1 MAISD
6 LRKKLMDGSKKALL
20 TAGISGIASLMLLGG
35 AETAS
40 VFGAEIPRFIIAGGT
55 MGVASLSTDIALPYI
70 VPWVSKG
77 NPTLIKFEMT
87 ILEPALVGIA
97 SVLVDSVL
105 SPETINQSGGAMKSI
120 VNGSGSSILSYYVLD
135 KMGWINQA

>member
-6 LRKKLMDGSKKALL
+6 LRQKIMDGSKKALL
-20 TAGISGIASLMLLGG
+20 TAGISGVASFLFLGG
-35 AETAS
+35 AETAA
-40 VFGAEIPRFIIAGGT
+40 VFGAEVPRFIISGAT

-77 NPTLIKFEMT
+77 NPTLVKFELT

-105 SPETINQSGGAMKSI
+105 SPETINQTGGAVKSI
-120 VNGSGSSILSYYVLD
+120 INGSGSSILSYYILD
-135 KMGWINQA
+135 KMALINQA

>member
-6 LRKKLMDGSKKALL
+6 LRQKIMDGSKKALL
-20 TAGISGIASLMLLGG
+20 TAAISGVASFAFLGG
-35 AETAS
+35 AETAA
-40 VFGAEIPRFIIAGGT
+40 VFGAEVPRFIISGAT

-77 NPTLIKFEMT
+77 NPTLVKFELT

-105 SPETINQSGGAMKSI
+105 SPETINQTGGAVKSI
-120 VNGSGSSILSYYVLD
+120 INGSGSSILSYYILD
-135 KMGWINQA
+135 KMALINQA